1 VANEQGGN
9 TMIVTDIYG
18 KRINRQ
24 LTSEEY
30 KELWVPISE
39 GQPADDPERETYR
52 DAVDELMKKT
62 PLEAISPV
70 RMADYARY
78 QTLYEK
84 MQTELTVKGYN
95 VDRDLDNEL
104 YHLCSDIA
112 DNLFSL
118 AKAEGRL
125 YMEKARAMEAKS

>member
-1 VANEQGGN
+1 
-9 TMIVTDIYG
+9 MIVTDIYG
-18 KRINRQ
+18 KRINRE
-24 LTSEEY
+24 LTSDEY
-30 KELWVPISE
+30 KALWVPISE
-39 GQPADDPERETYR
+39 GQPANDPERETYR

-78 QTLYEK
+78 QTLYERI
-84 MQTELTVKGYN
+84 QAEITAEGYD

-112 DNLFSL
+112 DNLLAL
-118 AKAEGRL
+118 AKTEGRL
-125 YMEKARAMEAKS
+125 YMEKARAAKDKEK